1 MDSTE
6 NKTNG
11 LCELP
16 TELILRIA
24 EHLEFS
30 DIWYLGTCSRC
41 TRLLAYRLLHTK
53 YQIDLIQ
60 PRIIS
65 PFSQLLHGAV
75 AFLGRHGYSC
85 ENSTVYIE
93 PSVLQSV
100 ANHMVIAMHDRI
112 PTKIGR
118 SFSLDFILDKTLGLL
133 IEHSLNDPTLR
144 IGFSGVTS
152 VDPKFM
158 EDLQKQQQ
166 QDGHDSTIDM
176 YTTIEPT
183 GILLVDYLAT
193 LYPTLTALF
202 DIESTDEIHHRLLVG
217 HINRQL
223 DHLRTEYHNSNND
236 LAEIKFCLFIRF
248 LCALIKTN
256 LVTPSDIKTMV
267 QDRISAFFMTQPSDV
282 ILSNGNLIFL
292 KSTEWKLWL
301 KEIQLRLKVLI
312 DLMKALIKQ
321 HYGDPSELY
330 YVNAI
335 LQETARAFS
344 MSRLVNTNDVNN

>member
-6 NKTNG
+6 NKRNG

-16 TELILRIA
+16 VELILRIA
-24 EHLEFS
+24 EYLEFS
-30 DIWYLGTCSRC
+30 DIWYLGTCSRS
-41 TRLLAYRLLHTK
+41 TRLLAYRLLNTK
-53 YQIDLIQ
+53 YQIDLIR

-65 PFSQLLHGAV
+65 PFNQLLHGAV

-85 ENSTVYIE
+85 ENARVVIE
-93 PSVLQSV
+93 PVVLQSV

-133 IEHSLNDPTLR
+133 IDHSLHDPTLR
-144 IGFSGVTS
+144 IGFSGTTNI
-152 VDPKFM
+152 DPKFM

-166 QDGHDSTIDM
+166 DGAGTSDLYS
-176 YTTIEPT
+176 TIEPT

-202 DIESTDEIHHRLLVG
+202 DTESTDEIHHRLLIG
-217 HINRQL
+217 HINRHF
-223 DHLRTEYHNSNND
+223 DHLRIEYHNNKND

-248 LCALIKTN
+248 ICALIKTN
-256 LVTPSDIKTMV
+256 LVTPSDIKNLV

-282 ILSNGNLIFL
+282 ILSDGSLIFL
-292 KSTEWKLWL
+292 KNIEWKLWL
-301 KEIQLRLKVLI
+301 NEIQLRLKVLI
-312 DLMKALIKQ
+312 ELMKALIRQ

-344 MSRLVNTNDVNN
+344 MSRLVNNTDVNI